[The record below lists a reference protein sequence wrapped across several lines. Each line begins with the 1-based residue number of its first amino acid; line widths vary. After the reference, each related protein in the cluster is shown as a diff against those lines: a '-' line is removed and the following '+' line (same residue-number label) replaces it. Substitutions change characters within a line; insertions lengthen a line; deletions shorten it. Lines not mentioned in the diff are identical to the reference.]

1 MTQEALKS
9 LHILQKEQG
18 VQLRIG
24 TRYVLIYHGSRQ
36 KYVMSHLIR
45 SKTKWVERIYAN
57 VEGRPEHQVLS
68 WPLRQVC
75 LLFFYLEDCLLLL
88 TLFCLLYLNHL
99 QIIGRISMS
108 ESIPLYHLALE
119 ETFLLKG
126 HILYFLNWES
136 YLRC

>member
-1 MTQEALKS
+1 
-9 LHILQKEQG
+9 
-18 VQLRIG
+18 
-24 TRYVLIYHGSRQ
+24 
-36 KYVMSHLIR
+36 MSHLIR

-75 LLFFYLEDCLLLL
+75 LFFFYLEDCLLLL